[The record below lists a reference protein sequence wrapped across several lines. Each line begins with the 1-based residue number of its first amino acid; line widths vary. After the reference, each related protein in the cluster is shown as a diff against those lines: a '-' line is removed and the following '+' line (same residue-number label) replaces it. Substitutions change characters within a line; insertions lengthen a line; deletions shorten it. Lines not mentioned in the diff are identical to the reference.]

1 MSREERKSRHLDK
14 KKEKMEEKMK
24 KMLKS
29 VPNMKELGFDYDQGG
44 GWQIF
49 TAVYFLTE
57 HSQRLNRLTSTLIFL
72 TVILLV
78 ATIADIIVRVT

>member
-1 MSREERKSRHLDK
+1 MSREEIKSGHLDK
-14 KKEKMEEKMK
+14 KKEKMR
-24 KMLKS
+24 KMLTP
-29 VPNMKELGFDYDQGG
+29 VPNMEELGFDYDQGG

-57 HSQRLNRLTSTLIFL
+57 HSQRLNRLTWTLICL

-78 ATIADIIVRVT
+78 ATITDIIVRVT

>member
-14 KKEKMEEKMK
+14 MKEKMR
-24 KMLKS
+24 KMLTP
-29 VPNMKELGFDYDQGG
+29 VPNMGELGFDYDKGG

-57 HSQRLNRLTSTLIFL
+57 YSQRLNRLTLTLIFL

-78 ATIADIIVRVT
+78 ATITDIIVRVI